1 VTVPEARMP
10 SSSETGAARATRAD
24 PRTRAFID
32 ALERLEHTGDVEPIV
47 SLFDP
52 HAEIAN
58 PADERRERHG
68 VEGAREF
75 WSAYRGA
82 FEAVRSEF
90 RNIVDGGDVAILE
103 WTSTGRTVNGVNVA
117 YPGTSVLEF
126 TGDRIRRFRA
136 YFDPA
141 DLEGRH
147 DPHGEVGA

>member
-1 VTVPEARMP
+1 MP
-10 SSSETGAARATRAD
+10 GSNETGTAGAPRGN
-24 PRTRAFID
+24 PRTRRFID

-47 SLFDP
+47 ALFDP
-52 HAEIAN
+52 HAEIGN

-82 FEAVRSEF
+82 FAAIRSEF
-90 RNIVDGGDVAILE
+90 RNVVDGDDVAILE
-103 WTSTGRTVNGVNVA
+103 WMSTGRTVEGINVA

-126 TGDRIRRFRA
+126 SGDRIRRFRA

-141 DLEGRH
+141 DLEGRA
-147 DPHGEVGA
+147 DPHGEVGG